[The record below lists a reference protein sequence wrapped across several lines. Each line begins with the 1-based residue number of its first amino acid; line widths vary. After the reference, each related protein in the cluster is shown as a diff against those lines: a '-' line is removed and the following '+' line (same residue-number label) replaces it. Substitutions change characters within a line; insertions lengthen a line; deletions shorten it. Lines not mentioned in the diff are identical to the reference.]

1 MSCLKTLNIYYS
13 RSGLLE
19 ERIRERSIS
28 QDRLSAHQQLM
39 DDAKYRAIFTHIPGH
54 NEMRHHI
61 IRERNTQSLEKDQAN
76 TIATS
81 QPSVSTQQQQQQ
93 QPQNPYLQL
102 PPPLPQTSQQSQPA
116 QQQQPQQQPQKFYL
130 QSQSHTSSYKN
141 IKFTRVTDET
151 DLERLN
157 SILDNP
163 KSPVLDSR
171 GQVAETIAK
180 SLGTGDLERRLAGL
194 TDPPTNVVVPVHDVS
209 EIINTPA
216 PSKPVVIRIRPI
228 QTNNTTQPNRTD
240 KQNNNNNINNNNNN
254 NNNSEPNEQYF
265 AIISSKITNK
275 NISSQAQ
282 KQQQPQQQP
291 LRQFDRIYAADG
303 IANVR
308 I

>member
-1 MSCLKTLNIYYS
+1 
-13 RSGLLE
+13 
-19 ERIRERSIS
+19 
-28 QDRLSAHQQLM
+28 M
-39 DDAKYRAIFTHIPGH
+39 DDSKYRAIFTHIPGH

-93 QPQNPYLQL
+93 QQQNPYLQL
-102 PPPLPQTSQQSQPA
+102 PPPLPQTSQPA
-116 QQQQPQQQPQKFYL
+116 QQQQAQQQPQKFYL

-228 QTNNTTQPNRTD
+228 QTNNIQPNRTD
-240 KQNNNNNINNNNNN
+240 KQNNNNNNINNN

-275 NISSQAQ
+275 NISSQTQ

>member
-1 MSCLKTLNIYYS
+1 
-13 RSGLLE
+13 
-19 ERIRERSIS
+19 
-28 QDRLSAHQQLM
+28 M
-39 DDAKYRAIFTHIPGH
+39 DDSKYRAIFTHIPGH

-93 QPQNPYLQL
+93 QNPYLQL
-102 PPPLPQTSQQSQPA
+102 PPPLPQTSQQTSQPS
-116 QQQQPQQQPQKFYL
+116 QQQQQQAQQQPQKFYL

-228 QTNNTTQPNRTD
+228 QTNNTQPNRTD
-240 KQNNNNNINNNNNN
+240 KQTINNINNNNNN
-254 NNNSEPNEQYF
+254 TNNNSEPNEQYF

-275 NISSQAQ
+275 NISSQTQ